1 MSRYDLNIILYRLK
15 KDESFRARFSADPR
29 GAIADADLT
38 EPERDAFT
46 RWDVHALNDL
56 GGFLHLLQSIPGKGH

>member
-15 KDESFRARFSADPR
+15 KDDAFRARFASDPR

-38 EPERDAFT
+38 EAERDAFV
-46 RWDVHALNDL
+46 RWDIQALNDQ
-56 GGFLHLLQSIPGKGH
+56 GGYLHLLQSIPGRGH